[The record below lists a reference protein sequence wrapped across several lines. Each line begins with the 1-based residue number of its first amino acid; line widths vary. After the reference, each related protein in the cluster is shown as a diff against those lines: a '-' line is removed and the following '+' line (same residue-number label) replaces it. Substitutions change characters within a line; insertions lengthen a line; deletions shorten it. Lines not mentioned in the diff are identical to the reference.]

1 MPRVQSVEQSS
12 AVPATAAAFN
22 TEGMSRRTLIATMAR
37 RPVVGGAHAGFA
49 QALSVGA
56 SLRRSRERVALVVGE
71 PNARGPRVDEF
82 ALSGRRA
89 GLTRGDTKE
98 ARRARS
104 HDTRERA
111 AMAFARKVVRDRG
124 GVADT
129 DVEDVGRAG
138 YTDGRIG
145 ENVANIALSI
155 STNDFNHVAGTD
167 VKLPALSDLAA

>member
-1 MPRVQSVEQSS
+1 
-12 AVPATAAAFN
+12 
-22 TEGMSRRTLIATMAR
+22 
-37 RPVVGGAHAGFA
+37 
-49 QALSVGA
+49 
-56 SLRRSRERVALVVGE
+56 
-71 PNARGPRVDEF
+71 
-82 ALSGRRA
+82 
-89 GLTRGDTKE
+89 
-98 ARRARS
+98 
-104 HDTRERA
+104 
-111 AMAFARKVVRDRG
+111 MAFARKVVRDRG